1 MKNKICILLLALSLI
16 MPAYSEN
23 ENIMPENT
31 TEQVNEVVADTEQA
45 DVTEQTVTEQ
55 ETAIQEEPKEEVA
68 APTPYKQPVS
78 KKRIIK
84 KFLLAMLGV
93 LASSLII
100 FVGLSVYNRF
110 REILTANTSMEGD
123 EKILE
128 TPENIS
134 EAVKSFV
141 DKTKWE
147 G

>member
-1 MKNKICILLLALSLI
+1 MKNRICILLLALSLI

-23 ENIMPENT
+23 ENTVPKNT
-31 TEQVNEVVADTEQA
+31 TEPVNEVVVDTEQAA

-84 KFLLAMLGV
+84 KFLFAMLGV

-110 REILTANTSMEGD
+110 REILTTNTNIEGD
-123 EKILE
+123 ERFLRHLRIFLKRSNRL
-128 TPENIS
+128 
-134 EAVKSFV
+134 
-141 DKTKWE
+141 
-147 G
+147 